1 MKDKQ
6 LTEFLHQVEEILTT
20 SPKATSGKQSYGVVT
35 SIADGVIDIEGLPH
49 LLMSEIVTIKDTD
62 ASALVMNLEQGRA
75 KALVLG
81 DASKISEGAFV
92 ASTGTLL
99 SIPVG
104 EQLVSRVVDPLGNP
118 LDGRGAI
125 KNSARYSL
133 EKVAPG
139 VMARESVHQPLQT
152 GYTSIDALVPIGRGQ
167 RELIIGDRQTGKTTV
182 AIDTIINQKESKV
195 VCVYVAIGMREAKLA
210 QVYEQLKVAE
220 AMSYTV
226 IVSAPAAS
234 SAALQ
239 FLAPYAGAAV
249 AEFFADKGLDVLVI
263 YDDLSKHAVA
273 YREIS
278 LLLKRPPGREAY
290 PGDVFYLHS
299 RLLERAVKLN
309 KEHGGGSITAL
320 PIIETQAGDIA
331 AYIPTNVISIT
342 DGQIFL
348 DTALFNKGI
357 KPAINVGT
365 SVSRVGGSAQTKA
378 MKKVAG
384 TVKLDLA
391 QYYELESF
399 SQFASDLDDNT
410 KATLNRGKSI
420 VAALNQ
426 EQGKPYK
433 LWQEIVILYAAS
445 RGHLDAY
452 GATEIPEKI
461 KELLHS
467 VSVKGKDFIQIIE
480 IDKELTEKAE
490 DFLKKHIKESI
501 G

>member
-6 LTEFLHQVEEILTT
+6 LTEFLHQVEEVLTKST
-20 SPKATSGKQSYGVVT
+20 KSTGKQEYGIVT
-35 SIADGVIDIEGLPH
+35 SVADGVINIEGLPH
-49 LLMSEIVTIKDTD
+49 LQMSEVVSVKDTE
-62 ASALVMNLEQGRA
+62 ARALVMNLEQGIA
-75 KALVLG
+75 KALVMG
-81 DASKISEGAFV
+81 DASKISEGNFV
-92 ASTGTLL
+92 SSTGTLL

-104 EQLVSRVVDPLGNP
+104 EQLVSRVIDPLGNP
-118 LDGRGAI
+118 LDGRGPI
-125 KNSARYSL
+125 KSTARYAL

-139 VMARESVHQPLQT
+139 VMARESVSQPLQT

-195 VCVYVAIGMREAKLA
+195 VCVYVAIGLREAKLA
-210 QVYEQLKVAE
+210 QVYEQLKIAE
-220 AMSYTV
+220 AMNYTI
-226 IVSAPAAS
+226 IVSAPASA

-249 AEFFADKGLDVLVI
+249 AEFYADKGLDVLVI

-309 KEHGGGSITAL
+309 KENGGGSITAL

-348 DTALFNKGI
+348 DTSLFNKGI

-365 SVSRVGGSAQTKA
+365 SVSRVGGAAQTKV

-399 SQFASDLDDNT
+399 SQFASDLDDTT
-410 KATLNRGKSI
+410 KAILNRGKSI

-426 EQGKPYK
+426 EQGKPYA
-433 LWQEIVILYAAS
+433 LWQEIVTLYAAS
-445 RGHLDAY
+445 RGYLDSY
-452 GATEIPEKI
+452 TATQIPEKL
-461 KELLHS
+461 KELLHG
-467 VSVKGKDFIQIIE
+467 VGAKGKKLIQIIE
-480 IDKELTEKAE
+480 IDKDLTPEAEKL
-490 DFLKKHIKESI
+490 LKEHISEI
-501 G
+501 LN